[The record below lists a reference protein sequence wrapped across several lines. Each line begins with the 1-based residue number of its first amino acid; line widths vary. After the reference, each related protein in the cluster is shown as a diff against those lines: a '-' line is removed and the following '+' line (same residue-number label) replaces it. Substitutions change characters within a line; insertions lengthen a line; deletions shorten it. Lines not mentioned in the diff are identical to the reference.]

1 MRKRWRS
8 VVVGALFLA
17 AAGTPAIAG
26 VEPSPFFTA
35 GITQLQTEL
44 TQIGPNFTDPDV
56 VFALGRIDTRLAIFQ
71 QQQRPQLRLGLS
83 RELADQG
90 GTIMFRLSA
99 SLFDPQPEPPG
110 LPADWA
116 VQFVMIIDRISAILF
131 DPQPEPPG
139 YVALGFDVLDRLSR
153 VLFDPQPEP
162 PGISPDLYAPSLQV
176 MSDVAA
182 VLQRTY
188 LDGVDQ
194 EKIPALTALEA
205 LSGHFVVAVADGR
218 REKTAA
224 QVNAMSQIA
233 QQYAI
238 R

>member
-1 MRKRWRS
+1 MRKRWLS
-8 VVVGALFLA
+8 VVVGGLLFA
-17 AAGTPAIAG
+17 ATGTPAIAG

-44 TQIGPNFTDPDV
+44 TQIGQSFTDPDV
-56 VFALGRIDTRLAIFQ
+56 TLALSRIDSRLATFQ
-71 QQQRPQLRLGLS
+71 QAPLLRLGLS
-83 RELADQG
+83 KELADQG
-90 GTIMFRLSA
+90 GGIMFRLSA
-99 SLFDPQPEPPG
+99 RLFDPQPEPPG

-188 LDGVDQ
+188 LDGLDQ

-218 REKTAA
+218 RERTAA

-233 QQYAI
+233 QQYAT